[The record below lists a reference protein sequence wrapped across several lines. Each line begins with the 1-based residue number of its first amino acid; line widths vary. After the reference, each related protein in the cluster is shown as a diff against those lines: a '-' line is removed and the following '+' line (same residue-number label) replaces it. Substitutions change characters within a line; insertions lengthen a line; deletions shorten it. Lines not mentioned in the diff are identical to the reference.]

1 MPLTTL
7 VVVTVVARCLVV
19 TVATRFLVVTTS
31 EEVLTAS
38 VAAPVAAP
46 PHLHGCPNV
55 SGGFLEEIL
64 VLRHVVG
71 QSRRV

>member
-1 MPLTTL
+1 M
-7 VVVTVVARCLVV
+7 V

-64 VLRHVVG
+64 VI
-71 QSRRV
+71 